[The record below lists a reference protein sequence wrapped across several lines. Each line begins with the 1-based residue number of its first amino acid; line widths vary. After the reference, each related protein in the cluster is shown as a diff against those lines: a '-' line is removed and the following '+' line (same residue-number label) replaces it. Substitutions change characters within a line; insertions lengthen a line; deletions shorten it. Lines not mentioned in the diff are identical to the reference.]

1 MKMLIWICLFII
13 LSGCVAQ
20 KQLEELG
27 LVTAMGY
34 DNEDGMLKGSII
46 YYEFDPL
53 HPNNTKMV
61 TSLAHT
67 SKGVRQKENLASSKR
82 LVSGQLRV
90 AIYGEELAKDGIIS
104 IIDTLSRDA
113 EVGTMSYLAVS
124 KPQAHDLLQLSQES
138 EDVTNAGTFL
148 YDLITQ
154 NVEADSLLSPTLHE
168 FMQCYYSEGRDPVLP
183 LINFKD
189 NTIVIEGVSL
199 FQEDKVVGELVS
211 KDFFYIKLLLDP
223 FEAGSTEMTLPK
235 EKLQEYI
242 LTSNNKQAES
252 VFVSLD
258 HLRSS
263 TDITLEEK
271 NIPSYSI
278 EVDVKTRMQE
288 ISENYDLG
296 NPEAIKRM
304 EKVIAQ
310 NMEKQLMEV
319 LKKSKEMGAD
329 PIGFGNYYRA
339 KVGYDAFSKEEWKKL
354 YQNAEFNVNIK
365 VEILRTGVMD

>member
-1 MKMLIWICLFII
+1 MKTVICICLFIL
-13 LSGCVAQ
+13 LSGCVTQ

-27 LVTAMGY
+27 LVTAVGY

-67 SKGVRQKENLASSKR
+67 SKGVRQKENLASSRR

-90 AIYGEELAKDGIIS
+90 AIYGEELAKGGIIS
-104 IIDTLSRDA
+104 IIDTLSRDS
-113 EVGTMSYLAVS
+113 EVGTMAYLAVS
-124 KPQAHDLLQLSQES
+124 KPQAYDLLQLSQES

-183 LINFKD
+183 LLNFKD
-189 NTIVIEGVSL
+189 GTIIIEGISL
-199 FQEDKVVGELVS
+199 FQEDKVVGQIDS
-211 KDFFYIKLLLDP
+211 SDSFYLKLLLDP
-223 FEAGSTEMTLPK
+223 FEAGSTEIILPK
-235 EKLQEYI
+235 EKVKEYI
-242 LTSNNKQAES
+242 LSSNNKQKES
-252 VFVSLD
+252 VYISLD
-258 HLRSS
+258 HLRSD
-263 TDITLEEK
+263 TDIKLHDKQT
-271 NIPSYSI
+271 PSFSI
-278 EVDVKTRMQE
+278 KIKVKTRMQE

-296 NPEAIKRM
+296 NPDAIKRM
-304 EKVIAQ
+304 EEAIGKD
-310 NMEKQLMEV
+310 MERQLIQV
-319 LKKSKEMGAD
+319 LEKSKEMGAD

-339 KVGYDAFSKEEWKKL
+339 KVGYDSFSKEEWRKK
-354 YQNAEFNVNIK
+354 YQNAEYKVDID